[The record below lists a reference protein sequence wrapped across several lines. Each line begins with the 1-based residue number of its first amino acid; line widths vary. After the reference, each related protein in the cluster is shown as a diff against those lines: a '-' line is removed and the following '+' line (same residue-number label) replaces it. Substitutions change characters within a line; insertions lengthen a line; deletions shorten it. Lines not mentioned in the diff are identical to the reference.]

1 MTHYLHSSS
10 DCFVNSP
17 HPEYQ
22 VELSE
27 TGGPYCK
34 IPIPTETRVQKEE
47 SGREQVVKFLE
58 DVAPTRRSAVTHH
71 TVPSMPGFLI
81 TVFLCYFFSKDTF
94 PWDLYLLPFCSKRRL
109 KFTKNTSNA
118 SPRQGWC

>member
-27 TGGPYCK
+27 TGGPYGK
-34 IPIPTETRVQKEE
+34 IPIPTETRIQKEE

-58 DVAPTRRSAVTHH
+58 DVAPPEDLQSH
-71 TVPSMPGFLI
+71 TTQCLPCQGF
-81 TVFLCYFFSKDTF
+81 
-94 PWDLYLLPFCSKRRL
+94 
-109 KFTKNTSNA
+109 
-118 SPRQGWC
+118 